1 MNDPLSLAQ
10 SERDRKRARFRSS
23 LAEAKARLN
32 PKTIA
37 SDGVVTART
46 RIVDTVRKRPGMVA
60 GLVSAVALIALRK
73 PIFGAL
79 ARLTKE
85 KDHG

>member
-1 MNDPLSLAQ
+1 MTDPLSLAQ
-10 SERDRKRARFRSS
+10 SERDRTRDRFRSS

-32 PKTIA
+32 PKAIA
-37 SDGVVTART
+37 SDGVESARAKISHTVRT
-46 RIVDTVRKRPGMVA
+46 RPAMIAGVA
-60 GLVSAVALIALRK
+60 SAVALFLLRK